1 MRKFVIAA
9 TALAFTGAAHAA
21 DMPLLQAP
29 PPAPASWTGFYMGIN
44 GGGVWGKAD
53 TGLIILQRTD
63 DALSSYFA
71 GGGVGNVALTNNRVA
86 VQGAASN
93 AINYSGGVFG
103 GQIGYLLQQ
112 GTIVGG
118 LEAGFDWTGASA
130 SANVS
135 SVYPGGVTNTA
146 GALSGTEGKPF
157 HFNEHVSSNWL
168 FTFLGRVGFDLGAW
182 YPYVTAGLALSDL
195 KYSNTFT
202 DPFAPTGPGGSAI
215 SINNVKAGVAAG
227 AGLEW
232 RWDNHWSLRGEYL
245 FMEFSDINGLSAVC
259 TNAGNCAPGTPTSQ
273 FSHHATFSESVA
285 RAFLSYK
292 W

>member
-29 PPAPASWTGFYMGIN
+29 PPAPASWTGFYIGIN
-44 GGGVWGKAD
+44 GGGVWGTAD
-53 TGLIILQRTD
+53 TGLQILQRTD
-63 DALSSYFA
+63 DAVSSYFA
-71 GGGVGNVALTNNRVA
+71 AGGAVSSVALTNNRNA
-86 VQGAASN
+86 VLNAGAN
-93 AINYSGGVFG
+93 NINYSGGVFG
-103 GQIGYLLQQ
+103 GQVGYLLQQ

-118 LEAGFDWTGASA
+118 LEAAFDWTGGKGG
-130 SANVS
+130 ANVN
-135 SVYPGGVTNTA
+135 SVYTGGVGA
-146 GALSGTEGKPF
+146 GGTTGNPF
-157 HFNEHVSSNWL
+157 NFNEHVSSTWL
-168 FTFLGRVGFDLGAW
+168 FTVLGRVGFDLGAW
-182 YPYVTAGLALSDL
+182 YPYVTAGLAVSDL

-202 DPFAPTGPGGSAI
+202 DLLPPTGPGGSAI
-215 SINNVKAGVAAG
+215 SINQVKPGVAAG

-259 TNAGNCAPGTPTSQ
+259 TNAGNCAPGTPTSL
-273 FSHHATFSESVA
+273 FSHNATFQQSVA